1 MKEVHFNFVF
11 LPLKM
16 VFVYINYIVYI
27 VYKYKNLH
35 ILWVVL
41 KICNDQNVQSEKL
54 GKECLNY

>member
-1 MKEVHFNFVF
+1 
-11 LPLKM
+11 M